1 MHLFMSKSNELW
13 NVSEILIMK
22 VKMQILFCTLLHMF
36 AINSNGQNL
45 FYLTII
51 HVYYESKSKIYFALH
66 FKATVY
72 DISKWANSILLNNS
86 PLQVPVLWFDIFLA
100 GFELWAVK
108 SLLQTAF
115 LLINLSKWVIN
126 KWIINTVTCLH
137 R

>member
-13 NVSEILIMK
+13 NVRNFNNESKNANSILYLTAYVCNK
-22 VKMQILFCTLLHMF
+22 FKW
-36 AINSNGQNL
+36 QNL